1 MKEIDNTVELQEAYA
16 VLQLPRDVVEA
27 TINVSL
33 MLGDNSVEITNVH
46 RTMDRSEVWNA
57 FEEGETVILEED
69 DDPEPTSEEPFF
81 VVSLPERSLEVTI
94 SCKLI
99 QSGQL
104 VTVDRVFGA
113 GDLRVAF
120 KLAERGYIPPD
131 AVFSITDEGRRYLD
145 EMNKNR

>member
-1 MKEIDNTVELQEAYA
+1 MNEIENTVELQEEYA

-33 MLGDNSVEITNVH
+33 RLDDNSVEITNVH
-46 RTMDRSEVWNA
+46 RSMNRSEVWNA

-69 DDPEPTSEEPFF
+69 DDTEPTSEEPFF
-81 VVSLPERSLEVTI
+81 VVSLPERALEVTI
-94 SCKLI
+94 SCKMILSGKLI
-99 QSGQL
+99 
-104 VTVDRVFGA
+104 TVDRVFGA

-131 AVFSITDEGRRYLD
+131 ALFSITDEGRRYLD
-145 EMNKNR
+145 ELAKNR